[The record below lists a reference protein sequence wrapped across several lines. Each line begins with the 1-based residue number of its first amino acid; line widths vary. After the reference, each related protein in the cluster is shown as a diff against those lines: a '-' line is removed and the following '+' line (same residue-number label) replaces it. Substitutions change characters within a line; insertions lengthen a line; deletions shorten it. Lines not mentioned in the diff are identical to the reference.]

1 MANRD
6 LMYLSETVDVR
17 DCDGARAALD
27 VWISEGESDPGETI
41 LEYLAPGDYAL
52 IRLDLEAACHLW
64 NVLNRMI
71 NAHGDIERAS

>member
-17 DCDGARAALD
+17 DCDGVRAGLD

-41 LEYLAPGDYAL
+41 MEFRATGDYAL
-52 IRLDLEAACHLW
+52 IRVDLEAACHLR
-64 NVLNRMI
+64 NVLDRMI
-71 NAHGDIERAS
+71 NAHGQTPGA